1 MYNQSVKAYAKINAL
16 VENNKPEE
24 VSPFKGLLARV
35 SPKKEEPKE
44 KTPQDTVVEMVSE
57 LRKARMGFKNGK
69 SQKAINR
76 CTYTGNG
83 SYT

>member
-69 SQKAINR
+69 S
-76 CTYTGNG
+76 
-83 SYT
+83 

>member
-1 MYNQSVKAYAKINAL
+1 MYNQSVKSYAKINAL

-24 VSPFKGLLARV
+24 VTPFRGLLARV

-44 KTPQDTVVEMVSE
+44 NSPQDTIVEMVSE

-69 SQKAINR
+69 S
-76 CTYTGNG
+76 
-83 SYT
+83 

>member
-1 MYNQSVKAYAKINAL
+1 MYNQSVKAFAKINAL
-16 VENNKPEE
+16 VENNKPVE

-57 LRKARMGFKNGK
+57 LRKARMSFKNDK
-69 SQKAINR
+69 S
-76 CTYTGNG
+76 
-83 SYT
+83 

>member
-16 VENNKPEE
+16 VESKKPEE

-44 KTPQDTVVEMVSE
+44 KTPQDTVVEIVSE
-57 LRKARMGFKNGK
+57 LRKARMSFKNDK
-69 SQKAINR
+69 S
-76 CTYTGNG
+76 
-83 SYT
+83 